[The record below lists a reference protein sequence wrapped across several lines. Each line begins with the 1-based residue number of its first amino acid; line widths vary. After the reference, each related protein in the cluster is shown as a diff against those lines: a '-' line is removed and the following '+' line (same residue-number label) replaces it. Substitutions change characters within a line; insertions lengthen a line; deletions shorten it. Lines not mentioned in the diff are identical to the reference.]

1 MWQESQLKRSQV
13 TPTVQR
19 GGYKWG
25 SILQVSTTRIQ
36 YTVQRGGKWGGSE
49 TKSGKNYSAQWK
61 TSLLSMITLFASIL
75 VKNAQCQGLSE
86 CEFFMHLCVKVTK
99 ELFLK
104 RAQVTTS
111 CPIFLQLCFKRS
123 AFEKISSDKF
133 APRKASSLN
142 SFVQDYSIENG
153 HKVIFLEVVG
163 SSPPT
168 EMTLGNFHCC
178 GVTWES
184 TQASLAWTVGTIV

>member
-1 MWQESQLKRSQV
+1 
-13 TPTVQR
+13 
-19 GGYKWG
+19 
-25 SILQVSTTRIQ
+25 
-36 YTVQRGGKWGGSE
+36 
-49 TKSGKNYSAQWK
+49 
-61 TSLLSMITLFASIL
+61 MITLFASIL

-86 CEFFMHLCVKVTK
+86 CEFFMHLCDKVTK

-153 HKVIFLEVVG
+153 HKVIFLEVEG

-178 GVTWES
+178 GVT
-184 TQASLAWTVGTIV
+184 